1 VLYRLRSKRAATYP
15 QRCPQN
21 FVFVFLPF
29 FHTMG
34 VASPMPEMVYSTSLK
49 QNFEM
54 IDLRVVIVGL
64 SVTARLLV
72 VNEMRPFLG
81 QP

>member
-1 VLYRLRSKRAATYP
+1 
-15 QRCPQN
+15 
-21 FVFVFLPF
+21 
-29 FHTMG
+29 MG